1 MLLLRLNLEGE
12 SLSNLVCVKLL
23 LCPGRLDKLSK
34 LSVSDNLG
42 ATEYVLLKKIRKHH

>member
-1 MLLLRLNLEGE
+1 MYLMLLLRLNLEGE
-12 SLSNLVCVKLL
+12 SRNNLVCVRLL

-42 ATEYVLLKKIRKHH
+42 ATEYVLLQQTK